1 MFVSRK
7 THEASLELLRQGHQ
21 QVLNCKNA
29 HIDTL
34 EQEIRFLRNMV
45 QPQARSSAPQI
56 EADLILEGRQD
67 QVVADVSDKERQRAV
82 DLEAARILDG
92 TY

>member
-7 THEASLELLRQGHQ
+7 THEALIRAMEAQVSSLRSE
-21 QVLNCKNA
+21 V
-29 HIDTL
+29 
-34 EQEIRFLRNMV
+34 EFLRNMV
-45 QPQARSSAPQI
+45 QPRRGESSAQV
-56 EADLILEGRQD
+56 EADLVLEGRQD
-67 QVVADVSDKERQRAV
+67 QVASVVTEKERQRAV